1 MHTDENKIFDKRNI
15 ERNIRS
21 GTITKRDYDAYLSKL
36 PDVID
41 KLFDPE
47 EFSDGSDEIESKRGG
62 ELKKKSVKK
71 RPKGKGRS

>member
-21 GTITKRDYDAYLSKL
+21 GTVTKRDYDIYLSKL
-36 PDVID
+36 PDVTD

-47 EFSDGSDEIESKRGG
+47 EFSVDSDEIESKKGG

-71 RPKGKGRS
+71 KPKGKGR